1 MPPTPEA
8 PISDTS
14 NNEDQSGSIAMESSP
29 IDLERGVAVAA
40 IDDDKP
46 TQTTK
51 KKNGGKHLRWTRIT
65 KSVEIKDVN
74 TGLLR
79 GSIAATN
86 HNSDV
91 EEVMPSSSSTQLE
104 ETTSSS
110 TNKPTSSAMKTI
122 LNGVSGSASP
132 GQVLAL
138 MGPSGSGK

>member
-8 PISDTS
+8 PLSDTS

-29 IDLERGVAVAA
+29 IDLERGVSVAA

-86 HNSDV
+86 HISDV
-91 EEVMPSSSSTQLE
+91 EEVMPSSSTTQLE

-110 TNKPTSSAMKTI
+110 NKPTSSK
-122 LNGVSGSASP
+122 
-132 GQVLAL
+132 
-138 MGPSGSGK
+138 